1 MSLTSEAAVLMA
13 LREHFP
19 AGEYAVI
26 PQVPDA
32 TSYRKSRTADAL
44 VMGLWSS
51 RGIYLHGVEIKVD
64 RYDWSREKKNPKKA
78 EAIAQFCD
86 YWWIAAG
93 NERVVALAELPEN
106 WGLLAANDKGKLR
119 SVKAAKRLEPQPITR
134 DFLAGLM
141 RAIEKATVPFEH
153 VETKIAERM
162 AEERTK
168 ESRRESSNFRIQE
181 LERKYENLKTGVEA
195 FERESGIRIDRYS
208 DYFNT
213 EIGKAVA
220 ALRHGADVR
229 VQRQIEQ
236 LIKTLES
243 MVKQNQEQLGALQEY
258 AHTVVPSPTLGLAE

>member
-1 MSLTSEAAVLMA
+1 MA

-64 RYDWSREKKNPKKA
+64 RGDWSREKKNPLKA
-78 EAIAQFCD
+78 ETIAQFCD

-93 NERVVALAELPEN
+93 NERVVELAELPEN

-119 SVKAAKRLEPQPITR
+119 SIKPANRLEPKPITR

-162 AEERTK
+162 AEEREK
-168 ESRRESSNFRIQE
+168 VSKLRSQDVQVREIQRRFDD
-181 LERKYENLKTGVEA
+181 LKSGVDA
-195 FERESGIRIDRYS
+195 FERESGIKIDRYGA
-208 DYFNT
+208 YFNE
-213 EIGKAVA
+213 EIGRAVA
-220 ALRHGADVR
+220 LLRHGSNQRVRKQIADLITMLEGMT
-229 VQRQIEQ
+229 RQNR
-236 LIKTLES
+236 ES
-243 MVKQNQEQLGALQEY
+243 LAAMEEF
-258 AHTVVPSPTLGLAE
+258 AHTVVPSPTLGLAEKENNGTGKRD